1 MLDRI
6 PRRGFVARSGAGQR
20 PRTGQGGTVLRVGTI
35 EDVTRLACEL
45 PEVTEGERHGNRTWF
60 VAGKAFAWDRPFSKA
75 DIRRFGDQTPP
86 EGPILAVRVEDLGE
100 KEAVL
105 AAHPEAFFTIPHF
118 NGYSAILIQ
127 LQLVTEN
134 ALRDAIT
141 DGWLAC
147 APPKLAAQYL
157 NR

>member
-1 MLDRI
+1 VAILD
-6 PRRGFVARSGAGQR
+6 
-20 PRTGQGGTVLRVGTI
+20 
-35 EDVTRLACEL
+35 DVTRLAVGL
-45 PEVTEGERHGNRTWF
+45 PEVSEGERHGNRTWF

-75 DIRRFGDQTPP
+75 DIRRFGDETPP

-118 NGYSAILIQ
+118 DGYSAVLVQ
-127 LQLVTEN
+127 LRLVSEQ
-134 ALRDAIT
+134 ALREAIT

-147 APPKLAAQYL
+147 APPKLAQQYL
-157 NR
+157 TR

>member
-1 MLDRI
+1 VAILD
-6 PRRGFVARSGAGQR
+6 
-20 PRTGQGGTVLRVGTI
+20 
-35 EDVTRLACEL
+35 DVTRLAAGL
-45 PEVTEGERHGNRTWF
+45 PEVSEGERHGNRTWF

-75 DIRRFGDQTPP
+75 DIRRFGDETPP

-118 NGYSAILIQ
+118 DGYSAVLVQ
-127 LQLVTEN
+127 LRLVSEQ
-134 ALRDAIT
+134 ALREAIT

-147 APPKLAAQYL
+147 APPKLAQQYL
-157 NR
+157 TR

>member
-1 MLDRI
+1 MATLD
-6 PRRGFVARSGAGQR
+6 
-20 PRTGQGGTVLRVGTI
+20 
-35 EDVTRLACEL
+35 DVTRLASEL

-86 EGPILAVRVEDLGE
+86 DGPLLAVRVEDLGE

-105 AAHPEAFFTIPHF
+105 AAHPGAFFTIPHF
-118 NGYSAILIQ
+118 DGYSAVLIQ
-127 LQLVTEN
+127 LRRVPAK
-134 ALRDAIT
+134 ALREAIT

-147 APPKLAAQYL
+147 APPGLTRQYL
-157 NR
+157 SR

>member
-1 MLDRI
+1 MATLDD
-6 PRRGFVARSGAGQR
+6 VARMASK
-20 PRTGQGGTVLRVGTI
+20 
-35 EDVTRLACEL
+35 L

-60 VAGKAFAWDRPFSKA
+60 VGGKAFAWDRPFSKA

-86 EGPILAVRVEDLGE
+86 EGPILAVRVEDLAE

-105 AAHPEAFFTIPHF
+105 AANPGAFFTIPHF
-118 NGYSAILIQ
+118 DGYAAVLIQ
-127 LQLVTEN
+127 LRRAPEK
-134 ALRDAIT
+134 ALREAIT

-157 NR
+157 KSQ